1 MNWAFSLVINFWTRV
16 AETLGSLWS
25 SSYLI
30 WTGCLTLLTT
40 IPPRWLIQSSQRSYP
55 WVVRPPSLGWAPV
68 RETAAPKTR
77 VDPLVGELPVVL
89 VPQAGRSSAE
99 ATMQGAGFS
108 P

>member
-1 MNWAFSLVINFWTRV
+1 MNCAFSLVINCWTRV

-55 WVVRPPSLGWAPV
+55 CLVRPPYLDCAPV
-68 RETAAPKTR
+68 SEPAAPKTR
-77 VDPLVGELPVVL
+77 ADPPVGVLPVL
-89 VPQAGRSSAE
+89 CLPHAARRRRS
-99 ATMQGAGFS
+99 
-108 P
+108 